1 MSVETIIILGVRSRA
16 PFDAVHRLG
25 RQRDAHAPT
34 LRNRVHVAR
43 ILAVARRLG
52 DGRPAGG
59 KQDLR
64 EAADPTRRPL
74 IREGH
79 LDIGGRTNLLAR
91 PHGCLQVRQVAAR
104 LVIAH
109 VHVGRLVPPIGG
121 RALGRT
127 DT

>member
-16 PFDAVHRLG
+16 PLDAVHRLG

-43 ILAVARRLG
+43 ILAVA
-52 DGRPAGG
+52 
-59 KQDLR
+59 
-64 EAADPTRRPL
+64 
-74 IREGH
+74 
-79 LDIGGRTNLLAR
+79 
-91 PHGCLQVRQVAAR
+91 C
-104 LVIAH
+104 
-109 VHVGRLVPPIGG
+109 LVPPIGG